1 MSKIV
6 SITDWRK
13 RKQPATNQEM
23 ERQIEQLVKIVD
35 ELQARVI
42 ELEIRQLQLVR
53 ALTEL
58 LSRME
63 E

>member
-6 SITDWRK
+6 SLTDWRK
-13 RKQPATNQEM
+13 RRQPATNQEM